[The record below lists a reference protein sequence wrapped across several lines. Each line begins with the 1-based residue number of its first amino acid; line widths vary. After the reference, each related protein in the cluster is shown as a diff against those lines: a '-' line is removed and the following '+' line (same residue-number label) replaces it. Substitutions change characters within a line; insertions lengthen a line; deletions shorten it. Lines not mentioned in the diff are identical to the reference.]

1 MKSRWC
7 LVTLGLSVLGSTV
20 ATARPSNGRDCST
33 CHTGGS
39 LGLDI
44 PEVVGFD
51 AFADPD
57 ESLTGATNRGLLKVF
72 TVMPGESIDI
82 SARVDLGTFLN
93 YAFAIE
99 LKRMETLGVEH
110 GGSLKFTPDS
120 DWNLQIG
127 VENVD
132 PTRPYYTIP
141 AMDGIFFTSPPTF
154 TFSMLIDP
162 ETPMD
167 YYDLEFAVAGQ
178 PGEFYGDEHFY
189 LRVIPEPETWGLI
202 AAGIAGLHM
211 RRRSVNIG
219 VRSSN

>member
-1 MKSRWC
+1 MNTRWC
-7 LVTLGLSVLGSTV
+7 MVALMIAALGGTV
-20 ATARPSNGRDCST
+20 ASARPSNGRNCST

-51 AFADPD
+51 GYADPD
-57 ESLTGATNRGLLKVF
+57 ETLTGATNRGLLKVF
-72 TVMPGESIDI
+72 TVMPGQSIDL

-93 YAFAIE
+93 NAFAIE
-99 LKRMETLGVEH
+99 LKRMETIGVEH
-110 GGSLKFTPDS
+110 GGSLGFTADA

-132 PTRPYYTIP
+132 PTRPYYTLP
-141 AMDGIFFTSPPTF
+141 DVDGIFFTAPTTF
-154 TFSMLIDP
+154 TFSMLVDP
-162 ETPMD
+162 ATPPD

-189 LRVIPEPETWGLI
+189 LRVIPEPATIALLATGLV
-202 AAGIAGLHM
+202 A
-211 RRRSVNIG
+211 IG
-219 VRSSN
+219 VRSRTGSRNARAGQ